1 MEVKAKAKQIR
12 MSPRKTRLVI
22 DIVRGLDLGD
32 ALSRL
37 SLLNKKA
44 AKPIL
49 KLLKSALANAENN
62 FNLEKSNLF
71 VREIKVDGGQILYRW
86 MPKAQ
91 GRATP
96 IRKRTSIISVILG
109 EKVSSEEITKK
120 KSKKIPTQKVSKKK
134 NEATKE
140 KVEMKQQE
148 IAKDDVSAKKE
159 DIVNV
164 SRKAGRVEPTKT
176 KNINAKKEK
185 GVFKKVFRRKSG
197 M

>member
-1 MEVKAKAKQIR
+1 MEVKAQAKQIR
-12 MSPRKTRLVI
+12 ISPRKTRLVI
-22 DIVRGLDLGD
+22 DIVRGLKLND
-32 ALSRL
+32 ALARL

-49 KLLKSALANAENN
+49 KLLKSAQSNAENN
-62 FNLEKSNLF
+62 FNLDKNNLYIK
-71 VREIKVDGGQILYRW
+71 EIKVDEGQILYRW

-96 IRKRTSIISVILG
+96 IRKRSSRINVVLAEIVAS
-109 EKVSSEEITKK
+109 EKANDKK
-120 KSKKIPTQKVSKKK
+120 VKKIETQKVKRKKGEV
-134 NEATKE
+134 NVE
-140 KVEMKQQE
+140 KV
-148 IAKDDVSAKKE
+148 DVESEKVKEADSVAKKE
-159 DIVNV
+159 DF
-164 SRKAGRVEPTKT
+164 SRKAGHSETTKV